1 MDLAGLDMHSENG
14 TTTSSSRGNAKR
26 KSPWQ
31 SPRLRRVVTLICITF
46 ICVAVGGGWL
56 SLKAKSVKEDLEVA
70 AELIPKL
77 KQQIAASDTRAA
89 QNSVAE
95 LQQRTSSA
103 RDTVSDPLWT
113 LAAGLPWIGVNFG
126 AVAEVA
132 RSADDVSTLGLAPL
146 VNVYASLDWE
156 ALLPTDAGANLE
168 PLKTAAPVLAS
179 SAYAVQV
186 SAERLEAIDRT
197 SLLPEVSDPVMA
209 AAQQL
214 RESTGALNLAADV
227 ASTVPAMMGAE
238 TPKSYLL
245 MIQNNAESRASGGIP
260 GALAILAVENG
271 KLSLGAQSSAGGVG
285 IMSPSLP
292 VDPEQ
297 QQIFTTRLGKFIQD
311 VNLTPDFPTAAATA
325 RAIWERKTG
334 QQVDGVMSID
344 PVALS
349 YILQVTGPVS
359 LGSSEVGNLGATGL
373 PSQLDSSNVVQTL
386 LSDVYD
392 KIEQPELQDAYF
404 AGVAKEVFTAL
415 SSGKGDTKGLIAG
428 ITRGVEEGRILLW
441 SNLPDEQAVIA
452 KYALSGSIDGPSI
465 SPAQFG
471 VYFNDGTGAKMDFY
485 IRRTVQLLRQCGKD
499 GYEETLV
506 RVTSTNTAP
515 SDASTSLPDYVTA
528 AGAFGVPPGSVQ
540 TNVVAYGPVQAQIE
554 TALLDGRRI
563 GFAPYIH
570 RSRPVG
576 VYALRLA
583 PGETK
588 TLEFTFGKIVQ
599 HTEPELFV
607 TPTVQPVSEVRLP
620 TKQMSCT

>member
-1 MDLAGLDMHSENG
+1 MDLAGLDMQSEKG
-14 TTTSSSRGNAKR
+14 MTTALSRGTKAR
-26 KSPWQ
+26 RRIHWP
-31 SPRLRRVVTLICITF
+31 SPRLRRVVTLICIAF
-46 ICVAVGGGWL
+46 ICVALGVGWL
-56 SLKAKSVKEDLEVA
+56 SFKAKSVKEDLEVA
-70 AELIPKL
+70 ADLVPQL
-77 KQQIAASDTRAA
+77 RQQIAASDTQAA
-89 QNSVAE
+89 KDSVAE
-95 LQQRTSSA
+95 LQRRTSSA
-103 RDTVSDPLWT
+103 RETVSDPMWT
-113 LAAGLPWIGVNFG
+113 LAAGLPWIGGNFG

-156 ALLPTDAGANLE
+156 ALLPTDAGADLE
-168 PLKTAAPVLAS
+168 PLKTAAPVVAS

-186 SAERLEAIDRT
+186 SAERLEAIDGT
-197 SLLPEVSDPVMA
+197 HLLPEISEAVAA

-214 RESTGALNLAADV
+214 REATGALNSAADV
-227 ASTVPAMMGAE
+227 ASIVPAMMGAE
-238 TPKSYLL
+238 TPKNYLL
-245 MIQNNAESRASGGIP
+245 IIQNNAESRASGGIP
-260 GALAILAVENG
+260 GALAILTVDKG

-311 VNLTPDFPTAAATA
+311 VNLTPDFPTAAVTA
-325 RAIWERKTG
+325 RAMWERKTG

-349 YILQVTGPVS
+349 YILQITGPVVTPEEGY
-359 LGSSEVGNLGATGL
+359 LAATGL
-373 PSQLDSSNVVQTL
+373 PNQLNSSNVVQTL

-441 SNLPDEQAVIA
+441 SNLPDEQSVIA

-499 GYEETLV
+499 GYEQTVV
-506 RVTSTNTAP
+506 RITSTNTAP
-515 SDASTSLPDYVTA
+515 SDAATSLPNYVTA

-540 TNVVAYGPVQAQIE
+540 TNVVAYGPIQAQIE
-554 TALLDGRRI
+554 TALLDGTRT

-570 RSRPVG
+570 RNRPVG
-576 VYALRLA
+576 VYAVRLA

-599 HTEPELFV
+599 HTEPALFV
-607 TPTVQPVSEVRLP
+607 TPTVQPVAEVRLP
-620 TKQMSCT
+620 TEHMSCT